1 MHFSLVLSFVIFT
14 FIYLFIYLFI
24 FILCILDGGLQK
36 HQVIVT
42 SLGRYCRRS
51 GGVPQSPDCWSSC
64 NVREKM
70 REGEVDDG
78 KGRVKDVEGVH
89 NLGGR
94 EMLSCMKEGSS
105 VCVMVVVFTV
115 VVGVLELLIV
125 VGVVVLVGKHV

>member
-1 MHFSLVLSFVIFT
+1 MHFSLVLSFFIFT
-14 FIYLFIYLFI
+14 FIYLFN

-42 SLGRYCRRS
+42 SLGRYYRRS

-64 NVREKM
+64 NVQEKM

-94 EMLSCMKEGSS
+94 EMLSCMKEGIS
-105 VCVMVVVFTV
+105 VCMVVVVFTV
-115 VVGVLELLIV
+115 VVGVLELSIV
-125 VGVVVLVGKHV
+125 MGVVVLVGKHV